1 MFEDRVFKY
10 KGKDVTYED
19 ILSKIYANS
28 EERSDQISKI
38 VNHLKDTIRNTGDA
52 SVIAPWIAEYL
63 ATSVKNDDNLLKLAG
78 IISRLIKNKP
88 GKEKEEDFGLT
99 PEMLEEIKREIAE
112 TQTDE
117 RMPGRGK
124 Y

>member
-1 MFEDRVFKY
+1 MFKERIFKF

-19 ILSKIYANS
+19 ILAKIYENS
-28 EERSDQISKI
+28 EERSEQISKI

-63 ATSVKNDDNLLKLAG
+63 ATSVKNDDNLVKLAA
-78 IISRLIKNKP
+78 IISRLVKQKP
-88 GKEKEEDFGLT
+88 GKDKGEENFGLT
-99 PEMLEEIKREIAE
+99 SEMLEEIKREIAE
-112 TQTDE
+112 TQPGV
-117 RMPGRGK
+117 PGRGK